1 MKVSPNPVQK
11 NLQVRVANFDR
22 ALDPTQMEMS
32 LLRALRAAALARGTR
47 AMSAVVDHVIE
58 KVAVV
63 IPGAELEQAV
73 AVNQEVAVE
82 PEDAAPKAVAMLHA
96 AELEQAVVNPGAAVN
111 LEVHVPKAVA
121 ILAVEPK
128 QAAVN
133 PEVEALKAV
142 AIPVVAPEQAAAV
155 TPEVPVPKAV
165 VIHAAE
171 LEQAVV
177 NPGAAANLEVPVPKA
192 VAILALEPEQVA
204 VNPEVEALKA
214 VAIPVAAPEQ
224 AAAVNPEV
232 PVPKAVVIH
241 AAELEQ
247 AVVNPEVPAPKAAVI
262 PAVAPE
268 QVVAVNLEVP
278 APKALAIRA
287 LEPDQVA
294 VNPEVAAPKVVAIR
308 ALEPDQER
316 ERERAHPRAE
326 AEQLVQAAKVVLVK
340 ESTDLDRVV
349 APAVA
354 APQAAVTRA
363 RVDNHQA
370 AAAAPGVRH
379 LALAIAQ
386 SLVRQVA
393 QSAVHRRFSAR
404 VGRKAWICDPIS
416 SAPSTMPL

>member
-1 MKVSPNPVQK
+1 MRKKPPATGKSKSNPRKMKVSPNPVQK

-111 LEVHVPKAVA
+111 LEVH
-121 ILAVEPK
+121 
-128 QAAVN
+128 
-133 PEVEALKAV
+133 
-142 AIPVVAPEQAAAV
+142 
-155 TPEVPVPKAV
+155 
-165 VIHAAE
+165 
-171 LEQAVV
+171 
-177 NPGAAANLEVPVPKA
+177 VPKA

-308 ALEPDQER
+308 ALEPDQDQER
-316 ERERAHPRAE
+316 EQEREHPRAE